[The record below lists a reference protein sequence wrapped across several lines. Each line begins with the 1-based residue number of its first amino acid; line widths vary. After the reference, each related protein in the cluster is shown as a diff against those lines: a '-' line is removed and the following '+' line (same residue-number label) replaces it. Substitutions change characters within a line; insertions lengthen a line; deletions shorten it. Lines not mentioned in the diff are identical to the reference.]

1 MAKITTIGP
10 DTPPKGRWLIW
21 AGIFIAVLVLLSL
34 LAMLL
39 NFLGI
44 VDFSTL
50 PLALPWFRSPAEE
63 SEQILKE
70 EQLAMQIVDLQA
82 DRELLLGS
90 LEDKKNEIALL
101 KAEVERLETEI
112 KQLIEQE
119 QAITD
124 MAAIY
129 AKMDPAA
136 AAAILEKL
144 SAEEVLPI
152 LGKLKKDQ
160 AAAILAEL
168 DGDLASKIT
177 RAWAA
182 R

>member
-90 LEDKKNEIALL
+90 LEDKKTIALL